1 MNCFSLVPQ
10 LRTGL
15 AAAVLTAAV
24 AGCSTDPA
32 AMRPAPPIPGWTLDS
47 SASELRFVTTKNT
60 NVAEVQQFK
69 RLSGEVG
76 ANGAVKLVIDLASV
90 ETQVPIRN
98 ERMQTMLFEIAR
110 FPTAQFDTTIDM
122 SLTTALEPGASID
135 LEVAGKLSLHG
146 QMQDANASLRVVKL
160 RGDRLL
166 VTTRAPIL
174 VNAAKFELGAGI
186 EKLREIMGLP
196 NIVGTVPVNFA
207 LVFRK

>member
-1 MNCFSLVPQ
+1 MNCFSLVSQ

-15 AAAVLTAAV
+15 AAAVLIAAI
-24 AGCSTDPA
+24 AGCSTNPA
-32 AMRPAPPIPGWTLDS
+32 ATRPPPPTAGWTLDS

-122 SLTTALEPGASID
+122 GLTTALEPGASID

-146 QMQDANASLRVVKL
+146 QTQDANASLRVVKL

-174 VNAAKFELGAGI
+174 VNAAKFELAAGI